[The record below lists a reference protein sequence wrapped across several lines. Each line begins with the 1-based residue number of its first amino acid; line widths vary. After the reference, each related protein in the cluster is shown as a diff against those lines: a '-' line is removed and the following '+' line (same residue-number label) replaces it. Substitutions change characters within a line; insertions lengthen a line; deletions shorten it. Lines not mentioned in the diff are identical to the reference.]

1 MTEFEINKL
10 CYYAPKKG
18 YYVKLKEFSGDKIV
32 SILIDREEVQ
42 AIALSIEGVQP
53 PRPTTHDLIT
63 DIIFNF
69 DIKIKKIEFHNY
81 ININSRMTFLIY
93 LFRWVFYDILNDS
106 IYVNLYLQK
115 NKFKIKKFDC
125 RPSDAIALALRENC
139 SIFISDKI
147 INKMD
152 PISDTI
158 FDGTGEFKNQGI
170 DRKEIIIK
178 KLKFSMKNAI
188 KTENYEF
195 AAKIRDKIE
204 SMDDN

>member
-18 YYVKLKEFSGDKIV
+18 YYVKLKEISGDKIV

-81 ININSRMTFLIY
+81 INN
-93 LFRWVFYDILNDS
+93 S
-106 IYVNLYLQK
+106 IYVNLFFQK
-115 NKFKIKKFDC
+115 NKSKIKKIDC

-147 INKMD
+147 LSKMD

-158 FDGTGEFKNQGI
+158 FDGVEEFKNQGI
-170 DRKEIIIK
+170 NRKDIIIK